1 MSPRGAHVGPP
12 VDTPI
17 DEQEA
22 TSLFGRARGF
32 LRRLDRRVYAWV
44 AIALCGMVLSTRF
57 WPWQVA
63 HPLNLFEAYAAYAM
77 LPIWPALAYARW
89 RRLSQLTAGCLFFAL
104 AHLGWVFDFVPRLG
118 SDDVEGT
125 PLRLLTANL
134 LAPAGSQA
142 FAREILSADADVI
155 VASELSD
162 RWSELF
168 EEEGIYAAYPYAR
181 SEVIPASESY
191 FGIGVLSRHPIT
203 DHAIEHIDGIPL
215 IRADLDVRGTP
226 VRLYGFHAHPPTGRG
241 PLAVWETQMAWLEE
255 RVGDDIAAHRRVIL
269 TGDFNT
275 TTMTRGYR
283 RLLGLD
289 LVAVHEAAMRPW
301 STTWPNG
308 LWIFPPVRIDH
319 VFVHGLGV
327 RAVSE
332 GVGDGSDHRPIVSE
346 LVVRPLE

>member
-1 MSPRGAHVGPP
+1 M
-12 VDTPI
+12 
-17 DEQEA
+17 
-22 TSLFGRARGF
+22 ARIRLF
-32 LRRLDRRVYAWV
+32 LRRLDRRVYAWL
-44 AIALCGMVLSTRF
+44 AIALSLMVLSTRL

-77 LPIWPALAYARW
+77 LPIWPALLYARW
-89 RRLSQLTAGCLFFAL
+89 RRLFELTAVCLFFAL
-104 AHLGWVFDFVPRLG
+104 AHLGWAFDFVPRLG
-118 SDDVEGT
+118 SAETEGT

-134 LAPAGSQA
+134 LAPAGSRV
-142 FAREILSADADVI
+142 FAREILAADADVI

-162 RWSELF
+162 RWSALF
-168 EEEGIYAAYPYAR
+168 EEEGIYAAYPYAE
-181 SEVIPASESY
+181 SEVIPASRSY

-203 DHAIEHIDGIPL
+203 DYAIEHIDGIPL
-215 IRADLDVRGTP
+215 IRADLEVRGTS

-255 RVGDDIAAHRRVIL
+255 HVADDIAAHRPVIL

-283 RLLGLD
+283 RLLGLG
-289 LVAVHEAAMRPW
+289 LIAVHEAAMEPL

-327 RAVSE
+327 RAVRE

-346 LVVRPLE
+346 LVVPAVTPE